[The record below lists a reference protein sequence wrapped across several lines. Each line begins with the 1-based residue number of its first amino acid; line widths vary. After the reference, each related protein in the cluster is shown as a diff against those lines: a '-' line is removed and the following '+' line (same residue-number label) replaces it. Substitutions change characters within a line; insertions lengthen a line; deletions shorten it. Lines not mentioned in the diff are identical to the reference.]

1 MPATPIRRRTGIVAP
16 LRLAD
21 RVLYGVSVPALLVV
35 LAGAAMLMAT
45 HNAPPF
51 QRVDDTLYRWLLESR
66 TPALTGLNQVLNF
79 VGKEGVV
86 IYAVLLFVALMVRHR
101 RLAYFTAGANIG
113 VFAATQLM
121 KFVVARPRPGSRL
134 VMVDSGSYPS
144 GHVSATAAA
153 MVATAVV
160 LGKLWMW
167 VSGAILTVAMMY
179 SRMYLAAHWFS
190 DTVAGAL
197 LGAGLTLLLWA
208 LVQDPCLNPHK
219 RSGYGSASTLT

>member
-1 MPATPIRRRTGIVAP
+1 VPRRIAE
-16 LRLAD
+16 RL
-21 RVLYGVSVPALLVV
+21 LYGVSVPALLVV
-35 LAGAAMLMAT
+35 LAGAVVLAAT
-45 HNAPPF
+45 HIAPPF
-51 QRVDDTLYRWLLESR
+51 QSVDDTFYRWLLESR
-66 TPALTGLNQVLNF
+66 TSGLTSINLVLNF
-79 VGKEGVV
+79 VGQDGMV
-86 IYAVLLFVALMVRHR
+86 IYAVLLFAALMVRHR

-113 VFAATQLM
+113 VFASTQLI

-167 VSGAILTVAMMY
+167 ISGTILTIAMMY

-208 LVQDPCLNPHK
+208 LVQDRCLNPH
-219 RSGYGSASTLT
+219 RRPGYGSASTLT